1 MRSVRR
7 MLSSGRTVFGA
18 MEPLIYR
25 RRSGTS
31 LLFETPHTCGG
42 KRPSLIQILVCVVLS
57 RHICRRD
64 MIYGCG
70 SVPALQHVQHAVSRI
85 HLHHV

>member
-1 MRSVRR
+1 MLSIRR

-31 LLFETPHTCGG
+31 LLFETPHIRAGE
-42 KRPSLIQILVCVVLS
+42 
-57 RHICRRD
+57 D
-64 MIYGCG
+64 
-70 SVPALQHVQHAVSRI
+70 A
-85 HLHHV
+85 HL